1 MTSTTST
8 VFVGADRPR
17 RLSPVRR
24 RAGALRRMDANA
36 KALNTCVG

>member
-8 VFVGADRPR
+8 VFVGAACQRRP
-17 RLSPVRR
+17 SPVRR
-24 RAGALRRMDANA
+24 RAGDLRRMDANA